1 MERIAT
7 LGLLDKTL
15 SQAPQRHK
23 VIITDSNTTD
33 CCLAH
38 LIYNVEALSE
48 AQIIEI
54 EAGESSKNLET
65 YASVIEALLEQGADK
80 ATMIIALGGG
90 VVCDLANFVGSTF
103 KRGVSTI
110 LIPTTTLAMVD
121 AAIGGKCGLDIGNVK
136 NQIGTFHQAEMICID
151 TSFLETL
158 DERHIKAGA
167 AEMLKTSLVADR
179 ALAEELLSLSP
190 SEIGIRK
197 DLIKRCI
204 RLKQAVV
211 RKDRFDKG
219 ERQILNFG
227 HTIGHALE
235 SLAIEENRDL
245 YHGEA
250 VANGMYHTLNL
261 SDTLCKYDRE
271 RIQKYIKENYPIE
284 EISEKLPQLL
294 NYMNADKKNTNDK
307 YNFVLLESIG
317 KASIGNSFNIEQIYA
332 KFNR

>member
-65 YASVIEALLEQGADK
+65 YASVVEALLEQGADK

-167 AEMLKTSLVADR
+167 TEMLKTSLVADR

-235 SLAIEENRDL
+235 SLAMEENRDL

-250 VANGMYHTLNL
+250 VANGMFYALEL
-261 SDTLCKYDRE
+261 SNQLCQSEKE
-271 RIQKYIKENYPIE
+271 KIQNYLKNNYPIE
-284 EISEKLPQLL
+284 DISNSLPQLI